1 MFILSA
7 GVPKEK
13 LILGIPT
20 YGLSFVLNN
29 ENKYSIGDKITEQGS
44 PGRISDRSGFLA
56 SEEVIELPIVPLKS
70 VHFSFRFAN
79 KLKSMVMKDLSR
91 MKVLSSPHVETKIS
105 FYLMIHKLCK

>member
-13 LILGIPT
+13 LILSIPT

-44 PGRISDRSGFLA
+44 PGRISNRAGLLA
-56 SEEVIELPIVPLKS
+56 SEEVIESLTVP
-70 VHFSFRFAN
+70 FTFPSF
-79 KLKSMVMKDLSR
+79 L
-91 MKVLSSPHVETKIS
+91 I
-105 FYLMIHKLCK
+105 